1 MDTAH
6 DRPISRSDR
15 VPAQALAAAA
25 LVCAAIAFFWD
36 AGLASF
42 LLATLGAVMALG
54 AGAVTPDGWLVADDD
69 EGSL

>member
-6 DRPISRSDR
+6 DRQISRTER
-15 VPAQALAAAA
+15 LPAQLLAVAA

-42 LLATLGAVMALG
+42 LLASIGLALAVTAV
-54 AGAVTPDGWLVADDD
+54 AVTPDGWLVADD
-69 EGSL
+69 EGAL

>member
-6 DRPISRSDR
+6 DRQVSRTDR
-15 VPAQALAAAA
+15 LPAQLLAVAA

-42 LLATLGAVMALG
+42 LLASIGLALAVTAV
-54 AGAVTPDGWLVADDD
+54 AVTPDGWLVADD
-69 EGSL
+69 EGAL